1 MLTKE
6 SVLQRSVVIEK
17 PQNGLAGLKYWR
29 NDILAGLMVSLVSL
43 PFSLG
48 IAISSGA
55 PPIAGLISAI
65 IAGMVYPLLG
75 GAYLT
80 ISGPAAGLAPV
91 LFVAMTAL
99 GKGDRE
105 VGYPLVLGVIFLS
118 GCLQIVLNRMK
129 VGRFSAWF
137 SPTVVEGMLASIG
150 LLIIAKELP
159 DLIGRKFESHEFFEI
174 IAEAPAQLLQA
185 NPQILLVGGLCLG
198 LMVLLSVSPTRWT
211 KIIPPPLTVV
221 LVGLVLGRVFH
232 IDGKEYLIAI
242 PEKLT
247 DALKLPDFRGLFA
260 DHTLWWTAFTTVIT
274 LTLIDS
280 VESLAT
286 IAGID
291 KLDPYK
297 RKSSPD
303 RTLLAMG
310 VAKICSSMAGGLTII
325 PGGVKST
332 TCIVAGGK
340 TLWANFYNA
349 MFLIL
354 YLFLGKALINLIPL
368 SALAAIVVFIG
379 YKLCRPKVWRHVAHI
394 GSEQLL
400 VFSTTVV
407 VTVSTDLL
415 IGIISGMALELLL
428 NLSLAW
434 PARKVAPAAN
444 APDTIGN
451 PAARAFSRF
460 ADLFRNPV
468 THRQFVNGQYHLYF
482 SRPLVSFNSLHV
494 NRELARVPE
503 EAKAV
508 IFHVTDQVTL
518 IDHTSSANLTNFAH
532 DYERSG
538 KGQIQFT
545 GLEEMLMCSEHET
558 CVRLGELALVGAAKG
573 GLSAL
578 VAKGIMLFGGSQ
590 PGLKRPANP
599 KAAAAAQ
606 RRSASDDMRWLSLSS
621 NGAANGAPVRD
632 VMDLGPVP
640 DHAYGHDRD
649 DLARMSL
656 SPAETSSDHVA
667 IDNRNGR
674 RQQVPDGFQNI
685 RHGHGAIVFLEVILA
700 TALVVEIFATVYQP
714 FGWSSVLQFFLCTL
728 LGGLLWFVDRKL
740 DGVMKSRSAPPT
752 AKVVPREELP
762 REDVVPGAVK
772 TKELQPA
779 AVGVTRS
786 GD

>member
-1 MLTKE
+1 MPMKE
-6 SVLQRSVVIEK
+6 FVLQDSVITEK
-17 PQNGLAGLKYWR
+17 PQNGFAGLKYWR
-29 NDILAGLMVSLVSL
+29 NDMLAGLMVSLVSL

-65 IAGMVYPLLG
+65 IAGMIYPFLG
-75 GAYLT
+75 GSYLT

-99 GKGDRE
+99 GRGDRE

-118 GCLQIVLNRMK
+118 GCLQLVLNRMK

-150 LLIIAKELP
+150 LLIIVKELP
-159 DLIGRKFESHEFFEI
+159 DLIGRKFVSHEFFEI
-174 IAEAPAQLLQA
+174 IAESPAQLLQA

-198 LMVLLSVSPTRWT
+198 LMILLSAAPTRWM

-221 LVGLVLGRVFH
+221 LAGLVLGRVFH
-232 IDGKEYLIAI
+232 IDGKEFLIAI

-247 DALKLPDFRGLFA
+247 DAIKLPDFRGLFA

-310 VAKICSSMAGGLTII
+310 IAKICSSLGGGLTII

-349 MFLIL
+349 MFLVL
-354 YLFLGKALINLIPL
+354 YLFFGRALINLIPL

-379 YKLCRPKVWRHVAHI
+379 YKLCRPKVWRHVAQI

-400 VFSTTVV
+400 VFSTTVL

-415 IGIISGMALELLL
+415 LGIISGMALELFL

-434 PARKVAPAAN
+434 PTRNVALATN
-444 APDTIGN
+444 AGDVIGN
-451 PAARAFSRF
+451 PAVRAFSRF
-460 ADLFRNPV
+460 ADMFRNPV
-468 THRQFVNGQYHLYF
+468 THCQLVNNQYHLYF
-482 SRPLVSFNSLHV
+482 GSPLVSFNSLHV
-494 NRELARVPE
+494 NRELTRIPE
-503 EAKAV
+503 QATTV
-508 IFHVTDQVTL
+508 FFHVTDQVTL
-518 IDHTSSANLTNFAH
+518 IDHTSSANLMSFAH
-532 DYERSG
+532 DYELSG
-538 KGQIQFT
+538 KGHVQFT

-558 CVRLGELALVGAAKG
+558 CVRLGELALAGAAKG
-573 GLSAL
+573 WLSTM
-578 VAKGIMLFGGSQ
+578 VAKGIRLLFAGSR
-590 PGLKRPANP
+590 PGLNRHANSR
-599 KAAAAAQ
+599 KAAAAQAHA
-606 RRSASDDMRWLSLSS
+606 ASEDMRWLSLSS
-621 NGAANGAPVRD
+621 NGATNGVHGLD
-632 VMDLGPVP
+632 VMDLGPTPDDTNGHVP
-640 DHAYGHDRD
+640 DGGT
-649 DLARMSL
+649 LARMSL
-656 SPAETSSDHVA
+656 SPARRSSNDS
-667 IDNRNGR
+667 
-674 RQQVPDGFQNI
+674 
-685 RHGHGAIVFLEVILA
+685 A
-700 TALVVEIFATVYQP
+700 T
-714 FGWSSVLQFFLCTL
+714 
-728 LGGLLWFVDRKL
+728 
-740 DGVMKSRSAPPT
+740 
-752 AKVVPREELP
+752 
-762 REDVVPGAVK
+762 
-772 TKELQPA
+772 
-779 AVGVTRS
+779 
-786 GD
+786 

>member
-1 MLTKE
+1 MPMKE
-6 SVLQRSVVIEK
+6 SVLERSFDSEK

-29 NDILAGLMVSLVSL
+29 NDMLAGLMVSLVSL

-65 IAGMVYPLLG
+65 IAGMIYPFLG
-75 GAYLT
+75 GSYLT

-99 GKGDRE
+99 GRGDRE

-118 GCLQIVLNRMK
+118 GCLQLVLNRMK
-129 VGRFSAWF
+129 VGRFSAWI

-150 LLIIAKELP
+150 LLIIVKELP
-159 DLIGRKFESHEFFEI
+159 DLIGRKFESHEFFAM
-174 IAEAPAQLLQA
+174 IAEAPAQLLQT
-185 NPQILLVGGLCLG
+185 NPQILVVGGLCLG

-221 LVGLVLGRVFH
+221 LVGLILGRVLH
-232 IDGKEYLIAI
+232 IDGKEYLIEI

-247 DALKLPDFRGLFA
+247 DAIRLPDFRGLLS
-260 DHTLWWTAFTTVIT
+260 DQTLWWTAFTTVIT

-310 VAKICSSMAGGLTII
+310 VAKICSSMGGGLTII

-349 MFLIL
+349 IFLIL

-379 YKLCRPKVWRHVAHI
+379 YKLCRPKVWRNVAQI

-415 IGIISGMALELLL
+415 LGIISGMALELLL

-434 PARKVAPAAN
+434 PTGKVALATN
-444 APDTIGN
+444 APDAVSN
-451 PAARAFSRF
+451 PAARTFSRF
-460 ADLFRNPV
+460 GDLFRNPV
-468 THRQFVNGQYHLYF
+468 THRQLVNNQYHVYF
-482 SRPLVSFNSLHV
+482 GSPLVSFNSLHV
-494 NRELARVPE
+494 NRELTMIPE
-503 EAKAV
+503 QATTV
-508 IFHVTDQVTL
+508 FFHVTDQVTL
-518 IDHTSSANLTNFAH
+518 IDHTSSANLMSFAQG
-532 DYERSG
+532 YERSG
-538 KGQIQFT
+538 KGQVQFT
-545 GLEEMLMCSEHET
+545 GLEEMLMCSGHET
-558 CVRLGELALVGAAKG
+558 CVRLGELALAGAAKG
-573 GLSAL
+573 WLSAL
-578 VAKGIMLFGGSQ
+578 VAKGTRLLFAGSQ
-590 PGLKRPANP
+590 PDPKRQAKP
-599 KAAAAAQ
+599 KEVATAQAHAA
-606 RRSASDDMRWLSLSS
+606 SEDMRWLSLSS
-621 NGAANGAPVRD
+621 NGAHAHD
-632 VMDLGPVP
+632 VMDLGSAP
-640 DHAYGHDRD
+640 DDTNGGP
-649 DLARMSL
+649 LARMSL
-656 SPAETSSDHVA
+656 SPARSSS
-667 IDNRNGR
+667 N
-674 RQQVPDGFQNI
+674 
-685 RHGHGAIVFLEVILA
+685 ES
-700 TALVVEIFATVYQP
+700 TT
-714 FGWSSVLQFFLCTL
+714 
-728 LGGLLWFVDRKL
+728 
-740 DGVMKSRSAPPT
+740 
-752 AKVVPREELP
+752 
-762 REDVVPGAVK
+762 
-772 TKELQPA
+772 
-779 AVGVTRS
+779 
-786 GD
+786 